1 MENKEMEYVEEK
13 EQKVPAGAEILST
26 STRLKVM
33 KIENGYLL
41 CKTKD
46 VKFKAAGSDHSD
58 WLYIEKKWYSK
69 ENPMTV
75 NIVDE
80 DEEQDNLADKF

>member
-1 MENKEMEYVEEK
+1 MKVKEMEYVEEK

-26 STRLKVM
+26 STRLRVM
-33 KIENGYLL
+33 KIENGFLL

-46 VKFKAAGSDHSD
+46 IKFKAAGSDHSD
-58 WLYIEKKWYSK
+58 YLYIEKKWYSK

-75 NIVDE
+75 NIE
-80 DEEQDNLADKF
+80 DGEEDLADKF